1 MARGT
6 LVNEIWL
13 LHSFDKAAST
23 YLMKQAFEVRIS
35 VTIAATCLMQVIMA
49 EFVFDD
55 ANERFEPQFLFDKG
69 IHLDISRL
77 EQIATSAGT

>member
-23 YLMKQAFEVRIS
+23 YLMKQAFEVLVT
-35 VTIAATCLMQVIMA
+35 VTIAATYLMQVIMA
-49 EFVFDD
+49 EFMFND
-55 ANERFEPQFLFDKG
+55 ASQSLSCFLK
-69 IHLDISRL
+69 HQSVLH
-77 EQIATSAGT
+77 

>member
-23 YLMKQAFEVRIS
+23 YLMKQAFEVLVT
-35 VTIAATCLMQVIMA
+35 VTIAATCLMQVVMA
-49 EFVFDD
+49 EFMFND
-55 ANERFEPQFLFDKG
+55 ANERFKAQILFYKG
-69 IHLDISRL
+69 INLDISRL
-77 EQIATSAGT
+77 

>member
-23 YLMKQAFEVRIS
+23 YLMKQAFEVLVT
-35 VTIAATCLMQVIMA
+35 VTIAATCLMQVVLA
-49 EFVFDD
+49 EFMFNS
-55 ANERFEPQFLFDKG
+55 ANQSF
-69 IHLDISRL
+69 
-77 EQIATSAGT
+77 